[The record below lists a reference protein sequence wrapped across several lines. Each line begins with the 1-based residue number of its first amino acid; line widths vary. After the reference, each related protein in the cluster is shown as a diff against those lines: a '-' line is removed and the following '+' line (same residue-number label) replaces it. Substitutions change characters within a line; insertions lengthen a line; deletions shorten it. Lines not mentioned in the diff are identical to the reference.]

1 MQKKALI
8 LFLLFAQFVNA
19 QLKYDSLKYKDSLSI
34 AVCHFM
40 NYEYKESLRISNSV
54 LAASTI
60 NNDHNLC
67 AMKYNVVG
75 LTFEE
80 ISPGNEALNYFEK
93 GLNHAELAKNDTIK
107 TWIYNSLGNYYMY
120 NGIDS
125 KKGLDFYI
133 KSVELSKNLGIN
145 NEQTLLDRL
154 NLVIAFFDNN
164 NHETAYDYLIKIKS
178 DLKKFKKR
186 DAYILFYSLMGQYY
200 EYKDN
205 LNLAETNY
213 LKAIDYTKN
222 ADISMFTKSIV
233 KIYESTSKI
242 YKKQNNFEKA
252 YLYLGQADSIN
263 KLILVKEEK
272 NGLDAVTDN
281 VNSSEALRQKEQ
293 LLAEA
298 KLQKEKDRNKNLII
312 ILITFSLISVGGYL
326 LYVIRFNESKKEINN
341 VLKKA
346 NDDLTI
352 AKNQAEQAS
361 NFKTKFIS
369 TISHEIRT
377 PLYGIVGITDI
388 IFAERKENGLEGSTK
403 HLDALQFSANY
414 LLSLVN
420 DVLNLYKIEEQK
432 LTLNNAPFIL
442 KKEMDTVK
450 ESLSI
455 MAKKYNN
462 EFTINIADDVPEFLN
477 SDKIRIS
484 QIIINLISNSF
495 KFTHNGEVSLTI
507 EISKKTTNNCNLIL
521 RVKDNGVGIPKESQ
535 ELIFEKF
542 VQLDRR
548 EDDYQGTGLGL
559 SIVKNLVSLF
569 NGTISLYSQVN
580 KGTTFTIELP
590 VEIISTMPQEVKLQ
604 PVIKKDQLDILMVED
619 NKINQMVTK
628 KMVENMGYTCE
639 VIDNGFDALE
649 LLKTKTFDLI
659 LMDINMPQIN
669 GFETTVLI
677 RNEGVETPIF
687 ALTAFDKSEVEED
700 ALKTGMNAIL
710 TKPVKSEDLLNFIQV
725 NY

>member
-34 AVCHFM
+34 AVSHFM

-67 AMKYNVVG
+67 AMTYNVVG

-107 TWIYNSLGNYYMY
+107 TWIYNNLGNYYMY

-164 NHETAYDYLIKIKS
+164 KHEMAYNYLIKIKS

-186 DAYILFYSLMGQYY
+186 DAYISFYSLMGQYY

-222 ADISMFTKSIV
+222 TDISMFTKSIV

-252 YLYLGQADSIN
+252 YLYLSQADSIN
-263 KLILVKEEK
+263 KLILAKEEK

-312 ILITFSLISVGGYL
+312 ILITLSLISVGGYL
-326 LYVIRFNESKKEINN
+326 LYIIRFNESKKEINN

-388 IFAERKENGLEGSTK
+388 IFAERKENGLEGSNK

-432 LTLNNAPFIL
+432 LALNNAPFIL

-507 EISKKTTNNCNLIL
+507 EISNKTTNNCNLIL

-590 VEIISTMPQEVKLQ
+590 VEIISAMPQEVKLQ

-619 NKINQMVTK
+619 NKINQMVTQ

-677 RNEGVETPIF
+677 RKEGIETPIF

-700 ALKTGMNAIL
+700 ALKAGMNAIL